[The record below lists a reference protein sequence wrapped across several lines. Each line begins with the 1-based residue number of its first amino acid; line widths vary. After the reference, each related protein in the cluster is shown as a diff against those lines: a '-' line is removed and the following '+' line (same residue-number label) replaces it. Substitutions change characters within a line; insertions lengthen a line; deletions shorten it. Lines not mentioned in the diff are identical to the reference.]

1 MEQSKLFPEQ
11 ATHPTNKIKS
21 EMINWRDLNHDNS
34 RDKRADET
42 NGAK

>member
-21 EMINWRDLNHDNS
+21 EMLNRRELKDNDT
-34 RDKRADET
+34 RDKRAY
-42 NGAK
+42 